1 MESIIPALIGAVVSI
16 VVCLI
21 NNNAQR
27 TKEQHGIEM
36 KLAEVN
42 ANYDKSTALIEQKIV
57 ELSEKVSKHNN
68 LVERMYSVEKLTA
81 HLSDIQ
87 QVLDDR
93 VDKLE
98 ADDRK

>member
-1 MESIIPALIGAVVSI
+1 MEGIIPALIGAVVSI

-36 KLAEVN
+36 KLQEVN
-42 ANYDKSTALIEQKIV
+42 ANYDKSTALIEQRIS
-57 ELSEKVSKHNN
+57 ELAEKVQKHNN

-87 QVLDDR
+87 TILDERIDR
-93 VDKLE
+93 LE
-98 ADDRK
+98 GDDHK